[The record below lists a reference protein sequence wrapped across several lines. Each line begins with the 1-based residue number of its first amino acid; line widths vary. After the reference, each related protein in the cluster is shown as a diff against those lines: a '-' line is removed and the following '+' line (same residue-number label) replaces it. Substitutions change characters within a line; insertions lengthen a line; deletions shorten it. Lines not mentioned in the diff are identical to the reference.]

1 MFDPTLA
8 TAMVHDGSAVFDVCG
23 LRCDRSVRHLVRVPC
38 LILPAPTPI
47 AECPPEWMDGRDMW
61 LWSTHEKRWIEAS
74 YGSIARAWWSETE
87 QFWYDESRATHI
99 MLPPPSP
106 EEATR

>member
-1 MFDPTLA
+1 MADLVPTR
-8 TAMVHDGSAVFDVCG
+8 GNAVVFTNGHVIACTKG
-23 LRCDRSVRHLVRVPC
+23 PIVPTESTIQEC
-38 LILPAPTPI
+38 LILPAPRPI
-47 AECPPEWMDGRDMW
+47 AECPPEWKDGRDMW
-61 LWSTHEKRWIEAS
+61 LWSTYEKRWIEAS